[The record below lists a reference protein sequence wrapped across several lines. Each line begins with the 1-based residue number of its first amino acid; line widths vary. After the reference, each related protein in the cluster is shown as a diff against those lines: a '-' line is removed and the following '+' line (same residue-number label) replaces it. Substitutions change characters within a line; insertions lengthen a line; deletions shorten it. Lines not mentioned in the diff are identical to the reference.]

1 MRAAA
6 LRCRLR
12 PMRADDIPQAVDI
25 ERDSFPTM
33 WPQTVYQR
41 ELKNKAAR
49 YIVAVEPMDAETTTP
64 PSERDE
70 GMRRYVRR
78 LFGGLPATSGP
89 PERVLGLVGLW
100 LVIGEAH
107 VVTIAVRPDYRRQ
120 GIGELLLLAA
130 IEVALEED
138 QDEVTLEYRISS
150 HEARALYE
158 KYGFRQVGVRAKYYS
173 DTQEDA
179 VLMTTPSLRSAAY
192 QRLLIA
198 RAQEQRLR
206 WGEAYPLSGRLTRQ
220 RGTRT
225 GGPTK
230 D

>member
-1 MRAAA
+1 M
-6 LRCRLR
+6 C
-12 PMRADDIPQAVDI
+12 
-25 ERDSFPTM
+25 
-33 WPQTVYQR
+33 PQTVYQR

-49 YIVAVEPMDAETTTP
+49 YIAAVEPLDEDETHAAVEQDP
-64 PSERDE
+64 
-70 GMRRYVRR
+70 GMRRFVRR
-78 LFGGLPATSGP
+78 LFGGLPARDEP
-89 PERVLGLVGLW
+89 RERVLGLIGLW

-107 VVTIAVRPDYRRQ
+107 VVTIAVRPDCRRQ

-130 IEVALEED
+130 IETALEEH
-138 QDEVTLEYRISS
+138 QDEMTLEYRISN

-192 QRLLIA
+192 QRLLLA

-206 WGEAYPLSGRLTRQ
+206 WGASYPLSGRITR
-220 RGTRT
+220 RAKG
-225 GGPTK
+225 
-230 D
+230 

>member
-12 PMRADDIPQAVDI
+12 PMRADDIPQVVDI

-49 YIVAVEPMDAETTTP
+49 YLVAVEPLDEDATP
-64 PSERDE
+64 EPAQDP
-70 GMRRYVRR
+70 GMRRFVRR
-78 LFGGLPATSGP
+78 FFGGLPVHDEP
-89 PERVLGLVGLW
+89 RERVLGLVGLW

-107 VVTIAVRPDYRRQ
+107 VVTIAVRPDSRRQ

-130 IEVALEED
+130 IEIALEEH
-138 QDEVTLEYRISS
+138 QDEMTLEYRISN

-179 VLMTTPSLRSAAY
+179 VLMTTPPLRSPAY

-198 RAQEQRLR
+198 RAKEQRLR
-206 WGEAYPLSGRLTRQ
+206 WGASYPLSGRITR
-220 RGTRT
+220 RAKG
-225 GGPTK
+225 
-230 D
+230 